1 MTKAESYLWLN
12 TAQNQN
18 KRKEY
23 DMAPVQERRQRPLLF
38 GSAIG
43 VTASGCS
50 SLQTPRAK
58 TQTSAIYAFGLPA
71 IVITHDATQTADY
84 SGGDTNETMQS
95 NK

>member
-1 MTKAESYLWLN
+1 MQL
-12 TAQNQN
+12 
-18 KRKEY
+18 
-23 DMAPVQERRQRPLLF
+23 APNAAR
-38 GSAIG
+38 
-43 VTASGCS
+43 
-50 SLQTPRAK
+50 K

>member
-1 MTKAESYLWLN
+1 MFLNINWRGLFKAILKAAL
-12 TAQNQN
+12 
-18 KRKEY
+18 
-23 DMAPVQERRQRPLLF
+23 PFLL
-38 GSAIG
+38 GGAIG

-58 TQTSAIYAFGLPA
+58 TQISAIYALGLPA
-71 IVITHDATQTADY
+71 IVVTRDATQTADY